1 MHRSHWHPA
10 EENGYAFDLIFR
22 QFIIVVLPWS
32 LISHTYF
39 ERAVA
44 CGLSLFFR
52 ADLSW
57 PYLVLNLFFCH
68 TYVCFDFHVWDL
80 HTSFINNWLHFTVSW
95 DWAFIFVPT
104 FAHLFICCCFF
115 FFQYFR
121 IVLTYMWLYICTSA
135 VRNFDFCTVY
145 VLMEAVVFWKMLFH

>member
-1 MHRSHWHPA
+1 MKSRLCLQVDKSSSLLFNDVLFFAYRISLFSEMHRSHWHPA

-22 QFIIVVLPWS
+22 QFIIGVLPWS

-80 HTSFINNWLHFTVSW
+80 HTSFINN
-95 DWAFIFVPT
+95 
-104 FAHLFICCCFF
+104 
-115 FFQYFR
+115 
-121 IVLTYMWLYICTSA
+121 
-135 VRNFDFCTVY
+135 
-145 VLMEAVVFWKMLFH
+145 